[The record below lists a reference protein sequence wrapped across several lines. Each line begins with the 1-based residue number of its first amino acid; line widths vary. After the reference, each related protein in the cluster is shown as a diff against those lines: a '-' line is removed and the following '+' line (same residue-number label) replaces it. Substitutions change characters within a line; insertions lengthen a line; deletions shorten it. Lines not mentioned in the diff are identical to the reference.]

1 MIGAKPPGFVRQYF
15 CVYYALK
22 AQSFYFSMCTRSE
35 SIQNAFIAF
44 ILTLKIHNLE
54 TSFSLCLCRIFF
66 LSLPTL
72 TCIASAENS
81 TYPLF

>member
-1 MIGAKPPGFVRQYF
+1 MIGTKPPGFVRQYF
-15 CVYYALK
+15 CVYYAPK

-54 TSFSLCLCRIFF
+54 TSFSLCLCRIF
-66 LSLPTL
+66 SLPTL
-72 TCIASAENS
+72 TYIASAENS